1 MEKKQDNQ
9 TDTLQAITQ
18 TLNNFTGSLTGK
30 NLEEKLIEYSEV
42 YGEILIYLY
51 KTMEQHKNEIKFLKK
66 EIHRLEKLLKDKNN
80 MSNLDFTNKNKNH
93 IRLLYLMIFINILII
108 IFLITIK

>member
-9 TDTLQAITQ
+9 TDTLQAIAQ

-51 KTMEQHKNEIKFLKK
+51 KTIEHHKNEIKFLKK
-66 EIHRLEKLLKDKNN
+66 EISRLEKLIKEKNN
-80 MSNLDFTNKNKNH
+80 ISNLDTTNKYKNH
-93 IRLLYLMIFINILII
+93 IRLLYFMIFINILFI
-108 IFLITIK
+108 IFLIIK